1 LNWSD
6 LGQKLISPPF
16 KRRSAK
22 EMDISKSPEE
32 FAAMNP
38 VKSHDTAAPSSD
50 SAFRVPSSED
60 ISRHV
65 SKVVADHVPLD
76 ACLEPG
82 KTDGNA
88 ASACNLYESQ
98 QSLQGIGPLKETSKH
113 MSQDSDTLL
122 PVNDSHSNDTW
133 KGPLTRAR
141 KRKFDNLASSVSAGN
156 DNNNVYNCKD
166 NKTGK
171 RKKYK

>member
-6 LGQKLISPPF
+6 LGQKLISSPF
-16 KRRSAK
+16 KPSSAK

-32 FAAMNP
+32 FTAMNP
-38 VKSHDTAAPSSD
+38 VESHDTAAPSSD

-65 SKVVADHVPLD
+65 SEEVAVQVPLD
-76 ACLEPG
+76 ACIEPG
-82 KTDGNA
+82 KTDDNA

-113 MSQDSDTLL
+113 LSHDSDTLL
-122 PVNDSHSNDTW
+122 HVNDSHSNDTW

-141 KRKFDNLASSVSAGN
+141 KRKLNNLASSVSAGN
-156 DNNNVYNCKD
+156 ENNNVNSCED

-171 RKKYK
+171 RKKY